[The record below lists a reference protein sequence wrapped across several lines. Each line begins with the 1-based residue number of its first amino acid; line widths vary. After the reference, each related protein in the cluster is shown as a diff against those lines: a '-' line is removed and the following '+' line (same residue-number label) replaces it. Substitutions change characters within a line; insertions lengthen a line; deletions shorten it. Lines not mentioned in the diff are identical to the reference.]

1 MDGVESSW
9 GSPRAPI
16 SMVGPDKK
24 TTRRFRG
31 RGDTLDCVPSLGRAS
46 TRPSDAQAV
55 QRSPNPY
62 DMAVQVDPLLNAAR
76 NGHLAELESL
86 LVRSWPLAATLNE
99 ALGCACLGGHIEA
112 AKLLLL
118 HGAAVHP
125 IKMASHAPIFLACE
139 NGDVAIIKE
148 LLRRNARLDYVA
160 PEGETLLGRAAYFG
174 NAIVVALLLEKGTSI
189 EASHQDGKLGKA
201 TPLDR
206 AIQGQAELSKLRL
219 AGDWQECVRLLSWAE
234 IMKRRGDLRGA
245 ALTQFFW
252 KMVRDSVRVRPYALH
267 WLAVYSSTHVHSHA
281 VHWLAKRKKAHATE
295 PGSPNDGDPPEHL
308 EQEASGSDAA
318 PTGQDETDEA
328 FSTAYSTHEAPADV
342 EPPAASQH
350 PSAHVRSCGFVS
362 YADTPFSPL
371 FVSYSEGAY
380 AKTAAAPS
388 EAHLAST
395 KARIHA
401 LFESMDTDGSGQI
414 SRKELAA
421 KLRADGEFEALLGI
435 ADATSIPQ
443 VFRAMRI
450 LEETGEL
457 DQDSDSH
464 ITREEFE
471 SGLLADRSGAA
482 NAAAERGGCKDRA
495 DEVDSLSYALP
506 IVTEEEDEE
515 VVYVSGHEDDESIMD
530 YEDSSFVKW
539 ELAGSMRPTTGT
551 ELVSEALSEALQ
563 EKSEFTHAE
572 FDEFEVKDLC
582 ADSFVQ
588 VGDMFFRPAATTEFL
603 LRYGDVVDTSFRDR
617 SPPMTPPSTPP
628 GFPKLDTRTA
638 SAFAEAA
645 VAAEEAAE
653 AAAQLEADELEHA
666 GEWVED
672 GESDDVD
679 EGEGEDD
686 PQHGPTRSWSFARR
700 KEVEEGED
708 EDFEEASSSDSG
720 IE

>member
-1 MDGVESSW
+1 
-9 GSPRAPI
+9 
-16 SMVGPDKK
+16 MVGPAKK

-31 RGDTLDCVPSLGRAS
+31 RGDTVDCVPSLGRAS
-46 TRPSDAQAV
+46 TRPSDAQAA

-62 DMAVQVDPLLNAAR
+62 GMAVQMDPLLNAAR

-125 IKMASHAPIFLACE
+125 IKIVTLAPIYLACE
-139 NGDVAIIKE
+139 NGDVAIVKE

-160 PEGETLLGRAAYFG
+160 PEGETLLGRSAYFG

-189 EASHQDGKLGKA
+189 EASHQGGTLGKA

-206 AIQGQAELSKLRL
+206 AIQGHAELSKLRL

-234 IMKRRGDLRGA
+234 IMKRRGGLRGA

-281 VHWLAKRKKAHATE
+281 VHWLAKSRTAHATE
-295 PGSPNDGDPPEHL
+295 PGSPSESGSPNDGDPPSEHL
-308 EQEASGSDAA
+308 EPGSDAA
-318 PTGQDETDEA
+318 PTGHQETDEA
-328 FSTAYSTHEAPADV
+328 LSTAYSTHEAPACM
-342 EPPAASQH
+342 ELPAASLH
-350 PSAHVRSCGFVS
+350 PSGHVRSCGFVS
-362 YADTPFSPL
+362 YADTPFAPL

-380 AKTAAAPS
+380 ATTTAGPL
-388 EAHLAST
+388 EAHLAAT

-443 VFRAMRI
+443 VVRVMRM

-457 DQDSDSH
+457 DQDGDAH

-482 NAAAERGGCKDRA
+482 NAAAERAAAARIAA
-495 DEVDSLSYALP
+495 DEVDSLSYAMS
-506 IVTEEEDEE
+506 IVTEEEDRKAGYAEE
-515 VVYVSGHEDDESIMD
+515 IVYVGGHEDDESIRD
-530 YEDSSFVKW
+530 YEDSSLVKW

-588 VGDMFFRPAATTEFL
+588 VGDMFFRPVATTEFL

-672 GESDDVD
+672 DESDDVD

-686 PQHGPTRSWSFARR
+686 PQVGPTRSWSFSRR
-700 KEVEEGED
+700 NEVEQGED

>member
-1 MDGVESSW
+1 
-9 GSPRAPI
+9 
-16 SMVGPDKK
+16 
-24 TTRRFRG
+24 
-31 RGDTLDCVPSLGRAS
+31 
-46 TRPSDAQAV
+46 
-55 QRSPNPY
+55 
-62 DMAVQVDPLLNAAR
+62 MAVQVDPLLNAAR

-125 IKMASHAPIFLACE
+125 IKMVSHAPIFLACE

-318 PTGQDETDEA
+318 PTCQDETNEA

-443 VFRAMRI
+443 RADGELEALLGIADATSIPQVHSTGPFHSSSASIPQVFRAMRI

-464 ITREEFE
+464 ITHEEFE

-506 IVTEEEDEE
+506 IVTEEENEE

-700 KEVEEGED
+700 KEVEEEED